1 MKIFIFCFLAYLS
14 MGLGAALGALLGV
27 LLALF
32 QIILWSTIGTLA
44 IIGAVVGASTM
55 IAALLMG

>member
-1 MKIFIFCFLAYLS
+1 MKIVIFCFEAYLI
-14 MGLGAALGALLGV
+14 MGLGAALGVLLGV

-44 IIGAVVGASTM
+44 ITGAVVGGLTM
-55 IAALLMG
+55 IAGLLIK

>member
-1 MKIFIFCFLAYLS
+1 